1 MAQFLKFTDAAN
13 AVGVS
18 YNGNGFVQLPIW
30 DKMILDLV
38 GKRGTMLSRIAT
50 KKATGNPTRYIE
62 KQPATKTASFQDP
75 HNLSASK
82 FNVIRVDKSA
92 FVKAITN
99 EIEFSHFDVEVG
111 NQQDIFNG
119 LQESD
124 IRDMVNDLLTLQ
136 DSKLWVGS
144 DTSLSASTTNEYVG
158 LLTQI
163 TQTGT
168 IGSTTPILDA
178 VRTEVA
184 RLSART
190 DYDVK
195 PSVIVVNPMTL
206 DLIEQEEQARENAVK
221 QYEVELT
228 GGIKVKGVMTCQGVL
243 PIIADPYLP
252 LEGVKKGGEGEDKDD
267 IVSNNHK
274 VAILSENLLTRYYVG
289 SDKPRIFGF
298 GIQDESLNKKYMALQ
313 YDCIVAKGAEYAHTI
328 LTKNVAL

>member
-1 MAQFLKFTDAAN
+1 MAQFINFAN
-13 AVGVS
+13 ATGAS
-18 YNGNGFVQLPIW
+18 YSGNGFVQLPIW
-30 DKMILDLV
+30 ENVILDLV
-38 GKRGTMLSRIAT
+38 GKRGTMLSRIQT

-75 HNLSASK
+75 HALSATAYS
-82 FNVIRVDKSA
+82 VVRVDKSA

-99 EIEFSHFDVEVG
+99 EIEFSHFDREVG
-111 NQQDIFNG
+111 QQQGIFNG
-119 LQESD
+119 LTESD

-136 DSKLWVGS
+136 DSKLWTGN

-168 IGSTTPILDA
+168 IGASTPILDA
-178 VRTEVA
+178 IRTEVA
-184 RLSART
+184 RLSAQT
-190 DYDVK
+190 EYDVK
-195 PSVIVVNPMTL
+195 PSVVVVNPMTL
-206 DLIEQEEQARENAVK
+206 DLIEQEEQARTNAVK

-252 LEGVKKGGEGEDKDD
+252 LEANKKGGAGEDKDD
-267 IVSNNHK
+267 IVSNTHK
-274 VAILSENLLTRYYVG
+274 VAILSENLITRYYVG

-298 GIQDESLNKKYMALQ
+298 GIQDESLDEKYMALQ
-313 YDCIVAKGAEYAHTI
+313 YDCIVAKGADYAHTV
-328 LTKNVAL
+328 LSKTVNA